1 MIGEGSL
8 KGIGLFALEV
18 MHLISSGKKETLATV
33 EEHFEKKDIVEYLS
47 SKYKDEFFIVFDNS
61 IYDNEQINLYFFNYV
76 GYIEGNERRKYGIM
90 NEDDGLLL
98 IVSLL
103 TDKIEKEAIHW
114 KVEEQ
119 KWWHYWLMITDSA
132 FSMSKF
138 ASIQRKI

>member
-47 SKYKDEFFIVFDNS
+47 SKYKDEFFIMFDNS

-90 NEDDGLLL
+90 NEDENT
-98 IVSLL
+98 V
-103 TDKIEKEAIHW
+103 AYM
-114 KVEEQ
+114 V
-119 KWWHYWLMITDSA
+119 
-132 FSMSKF
+132 MSKEEV
-138 ASIQRKI
+138 

>member
-47 SKYKDEFFIVFDNS
+47 SKYKDEFFIVFDNG

-76 GYIEGNERRKYGIM
+76 GYIEGNECRKYGII

-103 TDKIEKEAIHW
+103 TDKIEKEAIYW
-114 KVEEQ
+114 KVE
-119 KWWHYWLMITDSA
+119 K
-132 FSMSKF
+132 
-138 ASIQRKI
+138 